1 MIIKLVRWFQGY
13 LLVRLKGISTERF
26 INLCSNRYIYL
37 WDLKSNGDDYEFQ
50 IKLKDYYKLKP
61 IAKKTGTLPFIK
73 KRFGLPFVIQR
84 YRKRSGYAL
93 GFLLFLAILY
103 ILSLFIWDINVSGG
117 YTYTQEA
124 MVKFLRNNDIHPG
137 LQKKDINCQKIEDL
151 IRHSYNDI
159 GWVSAEI
166 KGTRLVV
173 KITETNMPAP
183 AVTATSNCHIIASK
197 DCIITKIVTRT
208 GTPKVGIGDVVK
220 KGDILVSGVVDIIG
234 DNELL
239 VRKQPVIADADIT
252 GKTFYDYSDKFSL
265 YYNDKVYTGNEK
277 KSYLFSI
284 FLKKINLYRP
294 RIPYDKYDIIGNEFT
309 LHLNDEFYLPVS
321 LDTNRYLEY
330 KEEKKKYSEAE
341 AKALAEK
348 RLNRFIKKLVEK
360 DVVILENNVTMAV
373 KGNNCIANG
382 KLVVLESVKDYKA
395 IDDNEWRIID
405 TDESDGNDN

>member
-1 MIIKLVRWFQGY
+1 MIIKLICWLQGY
-13 LLVRLKGISTERF
+13 LLVRLKGVSAERF
-26 INLCSNRYIYL
+26 INLCSKHYIYL
-37 WDLKSNGDDYEFQ
+37 WDLKPNGDDYEFL

-61 IAKKTGTLPFIK
+61 LARKTKTLPLVK
-73 KRFGLPFVIQR
+73 NRYGLPFLIQR
-84 YRKRSGYAL
+84 YKKRSGYVF
-93 GFLLFLAILY
+93 GFLLFLVILY
-103 ILSLFIWDINVSGG
+103 ILSLYIWDINVTGG

-124 MVKFLRNNDIHPG
+124 MVKFLRNNEIQPG
-137 LQKKDINCQKIEDL
+137 LRKKDINCQGIEDL

-166 KGTRLVV
+166 KGTRLIV
-173 KITETNMPAP
+173 KITETNMPSP
-183 AVTATSNCHIIASK
+183 AVTATKECHIIASK

-208 GTPKVGIGDVVK
+208 GTPKVHIGDVVK

-234 DNELL
+234 DNGLL

-265 YYNDKVYTGNEK
+265 YYNDKQYTGNEK
-277 KSYLFSI
+277 KAYALSI
-284 FLKKINLYRP
+284 LLKKINLYRP

-321 LDTNRYLEY
+321 LTANRYMEY
-330 KEEKKKYSEAE
+330 REEKKKYSEEE

-348 RLNRFIKKLVEK
+348 KLERFKAKLVEK
-360 DVVILENNVTMAV
+360 DVVILEDNVTIAV
-373 KGNNCIANG
+373 KGNNCIASG
-382 KLVVLESVKDYKA
+382 KIVVLESVKNYKA
-395 IDDNEWRIID
+395 IDDSEWRIID

>member
-1 MIIKLVRWFQGY
+1 MILKLVRWLQGY

-37 WDLKSNGDDYEFQ
+37 WDLKSAGDEYEFN

-61 IAKKTGTLPFIK
+61 LAKKTGTLPLIR
-73 KRFGLPFVIQR
+73 KRYGLPFVIQR
-84 YRKRSGYAL
+84 YKKRSGYVF
-93 GFLLFLAILY
+93 GFLLFLVILY

-124 MVKFLRNNDIHPG
+124 MVKFLRNNDVYPG
-137 LQKKDINCQKIEDL
+137 LQKKDINCQGIEDL

-166 KGTRLVV
+166 KGTRLIV

-183 AVTATSNCHIIASK
+183 AVTATGNCHIIASK

-208 GTPKVGIGDVVK
+208 GTPKVHIGDVVK
-220 KGDILVSGVVDIIG
+220 KGDVLVSGIVDIVG
-234 DNELL
+234 DSGLL
-239 VRKQPVIADADIT
+239 RKQPVIADADIT

-265 YYNDKVYTGNEK
+265 YYMDKIYTGNEK
-277 KSYLFSI
+277 KSFAFSF

-294 RIPYDKYDIIGNEFT
+294 RIPYNKYDIIGNEFT

-321 LDTNRYLEY
+321 LNANRYLEY

-348 RLNRFIKKLVEK
+348 KLNRFIKKLEERN
-360 DVVILENNVTMAV
+360 VVILENNVTMAV
-373 KGNNCIANG
+373 KGNNCMADG
-382 KLVVLESVKDYKA
+382 KLVVLESVKVFKA
-395 IDDNEWRIID
+395 IDDSEWRIID